1 MKEYVTTYPWMLRPA
16 MKLGKTVYMLDRE
29 TRLVV
34 CVNDMPVGQFMEIE
48 GLGDDQN
55 RYEFWYEEEVKQDGT
70 V

>member
-1 MKEYVTTYPWMLRPA
+1 MKEYVTTFPWVLRTLL
-16 MKLGKTVYMLDRE
+16 KEGKTVWMLDKE

-34 CVNDMPVGQFMEIE
+34 CVNYVPVGQFMEIE
-48 GLGDDQN
+48 DMDDDQN